1 MKILRKLIVLLT
13 MLFIQTANAQRI
25 KNIEGEYTYH
35 VPENVTLDIAKQ
47 TALQRAKIQ
56 ALANEFGTIVMQN
69 NLSRIEN
76 NNGKSDVD
84 FWMLGSS
91 EVKGEWIE
99 DTENPIFDIAYE
111 QGMLIIK
118 CIVKGKAREITIAKP
133 IFEAKVLRNG
143 TSSKFES
150 DNFKSGDDLFLSFK
164 SPIDGY
170 LNIYLYDG
178 YENVIEMLPYRAE
191 TIGATQIK
199 GNQQYIFF
207 SQKDCLKRMEVDEY
221 TITCSGNLEINQ
233 IILVFSENPF
243 NKVASKEGVV
253 EINTF
258 QRWLSKLKSQDKKA
272 CSQAISI
279 QVKP

>member
-1 MKILRKLIVLLT
+1 
-13 MLFIQTANAQRI
+13 MLFIQITNAQRVKSI
-25 KNIEGEYTYH
+25 KGEYTYH
-35 VPENVTLDIAKQ
+35 VPENVTIDIAKQ

-56 ALANEFGTIVMQN
+56 ALADEFGTIVMQN

-84 FWMLGSS
+84 FWMLGNS

-99 DTENPIFDIAYE
+99 DTENPIFDITYE
-111 QGMLIIK
+111 QDMLVIK
-118 CIVKGKAREITIAKP
+118 CIVKGKAREITTAKP
-133 IFEAKVLRNG
+133 IFEVKVLRNG
-143 TSSKFES
+143 TTSKFES

-178 YENVIEMLPYRAE
+178 YENVVEMLPYRAE

-199 GNQQYIFF
+199 GNQQYVFF
-207 SQKDCLKRMEVDEY
+207 SSKDATKEHEVDEY
-221 TITCSGNLEINQ
+221 TITCSGILELNQ
-233 IILVFSENPF
+233 IIVVFSENPF
-243 NKVASKEGVV
+243 NKVVHNEGVV
-253 EINTF
+253 EIKTF

>member
-1 MKILRKLIVLLT
+1 

-111 QGMLIIK
+111 LSLIHI
-118 CIVKGKAREITIAKP
+118 
-133 IFEAKVLRNG
+133 
-143 TSSKFES
+143 
-150 DNFKSGDDLFLSFK
+150 
-164 SPIDGY
+164 
-170 LNIYLYDG
+170 
-178 YENVIEMLPYRAE
+178 
-191 TIGATQIK
+191 
-199 GNQQYIFF
+199 
-207 SQKDCLKRMEVDEY
+207 
-221 TITCSGNLEINQ
+221 
-233 IILVFSENPF
+233 
-243 NKVASKEGVV
+243 
-253 EINTF
+253 
-258 QRWLSKLKSQDKKA
+258 
-272 CSQAISI
+272 
-279 QVKP
+279 